1 MAAGNQTTFL
11 NTVTLPELTDLVR
24 RDWLKAQEF
33 APRNAKQLF
42 ITETIGAGNGST
54 KIYHEIDAETF
65 ADYKPEGSNSTKSKV
80 GIGYNVTMT
89 ARTFSK
95 EIDITLEMRN
105 DNRYREVGD
114 LITSL
119 SEFCENRMDLD
130 LTHRLTFAGDTSY
143 TDKNGETVATT
154 VGDGL
159 QLVYSTHTL
168 AFSSTTYSNE
178 VSGDPAF
185 SQGSYEAAL
194 LLMATQTYSN
204 FGEKR
209 VIKPNTIVT
218 SDDPT
223 TIRQVRQLLES
234 TADVDAVQ
242 AGIKNVYGGT
252 MKHVILPYL
261 ATSAAGAYNSAKRR
275 YWFVA
280 ATGMGTRGW
289 QAYLGTWISPT
300 LKTPNAG
307 NNGEDIHNYNW
318 TYSTYCRYGI
328 ATVSAKGI
336 VGSLVSN

>member
-1 MAAGNQTTFL
+1 MAGNQTTFL
-11 NTVTLPELTDLVR
+11 NTITLPELTDLVR

-42 ITETIGAGNGST
+42 ITENIGAGNGST
-54 KIYHEIDAETF
+54 KIYHEVDTETF
-65 ADYKPEGSNSTKSKV
+65 ADYKAEGANSTKSKV

-130 LTHRLTFAGDTSY
+130 LTHRLTFAGATSY
-143 TDKNGETVATT
+143 TDKNGETVTTT
-154 VGDGL
+154 VGDAAA
-159 QLVYSTHTL
+159 LVSTSHSL
-168 AFSSTTYSNE
+168 AFSATTYSNE
-178 VSGDPAF
+178 VTGDPAF

-194 LLMATQTYSN
+194 LLAATQTYSN

-209 VIKPNTIVT
+209 IMKLNTIIT
-218 SDDPT
+218 TDDPT

-252 MKHVILPYL
+252 MKHVVLPYL
-261 ATSAAGAYNSAKRR
+261 ATDASGAYNSAKRR

-280 ATGMGTRGW
+280 STGMGTRGW
-289 QAYLGTWISPT
+289 QAYLGTWISPN
-300 LKTPNAG
+300 LKTPTAG

-328 ATVSAKGI
+328 ATVSPKGI